1 MPLFVDRLSRCQ
13 RWTEAFVL
21 SSSML
26 LIAGLTLANVASRS
40 LWGSSVAAT
49 EELSRFLI
57 IVVTFVGLSY
67 AASQGRH
74 IRMTAFYDQLGRR
87 PRKALMVIITLSTS
101 ALLFLMSAYALEY
114 VLVMRRLGSVSPV
127 LQVPLYLVYA
137 ATPVGLALAGIQY
150 ALAAVR
156 NLRSPGVYLAY
167 DVEDIYPSEPPP
179 DTPS

>member
-1 MPLFVDRLSRCQ
+1 MPAIVDRLSRCQ
-13 RWTEAFVL
+13 RWIEAFLL
-21 SSSML
+21 STSIL

-57 IVVTFVGLSY
+57 IVVTFAGLSY

-87 PRKALMVIITLSTS
+87 PRKVLMVIITVSTA
-101 ALLFLMSAYALEY
+101 ALLFLMSGYAVEY

-127 LQVPLYLVYA
+127 LQVPLYLVYVA
-137 ATPVGLALAGIQY
+137 APAGLALAGVQY
-150 ALAAVR
+150 ALAALR
-156 NLRSPGVYLAY
+156 NLRSPGVYLAF
-167 DVEDIYPSEPPP
+167 DVEDAYQTEPPP